1 MLTEFHVYQ
10 PEVSELFVRALDQ
23 NLAIICFTLDR
34 KVTYANDN
42 FAASMKYS
50 AKDLIGKSHSEFCF
64 STFVNSNEYNR
75 FWRDL
80 ESGKSFQDKIERMDA
95 NGERIWLEASY
106 MPIRSRD
113 NRKVI
118 GVIKVATNIT
128 KRQDTVIELA
138 ENLRGMSYKL
148 CEKSNAGM
156 QRSNDLLEGISNITD
171 GSQKNMFNLSNLQQQ
186 ANSIQGLV
194 KTVRDI
200 ARQTNLL
207 AINAA
212 IEAARA
218 GEHGRGFDVVAK
230 EVRKLST
237 NVEKSISEVRDNV
250 EGIMQEIKKVSDSIQ
265 HISQHAEM
273 SQSQITEA
281 MEEFSEIAKAAIYLE
296 QRANDFKD
304 VL

>member
-1 MLTEFHVYQ
+1 MLIEFNVYQ
-10 PEVSELFVRALDQ
+10 SEVSEMFIRALNQ

-34 KVTYANDN
+34 RVIYANDN
-42 FAASMKYS
+42 FAVTMNYL
-50 AKDLIGKSHSEFCF
+50 AKDLVGKSHSEFCF
-64 STFVNSNEYNR
+64 PTFVHSTEYNR

-80 ESGKSFQDKIERMDA
+80 ENGKSFQGKIERMDA

-106 MPIRSRD
+106 MPIRSKE
-113 NRKVI
+113 NRKVM

-138 ENLRGMSYKL
+138 ENLKEMSQKL
-148 CEKSNAGM
+148 TEKSEAGM
-156 QRSNDLLEGISNITD
+156 QRSNDLIEGITNITD
-171 GSQKNMFNLSNLQQQ
+171 DSQKNMSNLSSLQQQ

-194 KTVRDI
+194 KTVREI
-200 ARQTNLL
+200 AKQTNLL
-207 AINAA
+207 ALNAA

-250 EGIMQEIKKVSDSIQ
+250 EGIMQEVAKVADGIQ
-265 HISQHAEM
+265 HISQHAKM
-273 SQSQITEA
+273 SQSQITAA
-281 MEEFSEIAKAAIYLE
+281 MEEFSEIAKAATYLE
-296 QRANDFKD
+296 RHANHFKD